1 MKCGSELWQFED
13 GTELSSRFIE
23 CPATGSSPDKPAF
36 QPVFMTFPVSGVH
49 PLTGGNGR
57 TARIMMNA
65 ELAAEGEERIIV
77 PTVFRGRFGIEG
89 AVTQGPARNR
99 LSACRTGCRDRQQPS
114 TGDRSGQP
122 PENSRHATRSP
133 IPMPP
138 RMKAGG
144 SSCLDTGPR
153 EIAARAGTPGR
164 TRSRPSASVALMQM
178 LARVRSSP

>member
-77 PTVFRGRFGIEG
+77 PTVFRGRLPS
-89 AVTQGPARNR
+89 ALKA
-99 LSACRTGCRDRQQPS
+99 LSHK
-114 TGDRSGQP
+114 GQP
-122 PENSRHATRSP
+122 GTACP
-133 IPMPP
+133 
-138 RMKAGG
+138 
-144 SSCLDTGPR
+144 
-153 EIAARAGTPGR
+153 RAGLAAEIDSSRRLAVDRGNRPR
-164 TRSRPSASVALMQM
+164 TRGMQ
-178 LARVRSSP
+178 RVPRFRCRRG